1 MQVKSQRATVFD
13 RRGGNR
19 SVIKELYVVLCF
31 VETWAVIQAG
41 KINLYDKN
49 NLQLS

>member
-19 SVIKELYVVLCF
+19 SVIKELYVVFCF
-31 VETWAVIQAG
+31 VETWG
-41 KINLYDKN
+41 CDPGRENYSL
-49 NLQLS
+49 